1 MITTPRGQVYLATG
15 VTDMRKSINTLALLV
30 GDVLALDPVGPHWF
44 VFCNLGR
51 DKLKILQWDT
61 NGFWLHYRRLE
72 TGRFKWPNHPKDTI
86 ALEVTARQLRWLL
99 DGLNWQNAAA
109 HEPLNGFKIS

>member
-30 GDVLALDPVGPHWF
+30 EDVLALDPVDPHWF
-44 VFCNLGR
+44 VFCNRGR

-72 TGRFKWPNHPKDTI
+72 TGQFKWPNHPKDTI
-86 ALEVTARQLRWLL
+86 ALEVTAGNY
-99 DGLNWQNAAA
+99 DGY
-109 HEPLNGFKIS
+109 SMV